1 MATSSILAK
10 STINSTTTAPPATS
24 PSSTTRKRTYETAI
38 AMPSSSSSPAT
49 GTATSSST
57 STAPEAQEQRT
68 NSPSLAKSK
77 SAQLESVLVVSDGA
91 SEPTTAATTLRDS
104 TRTISQSD
112 ADDGGEAASAE
123 DSLTTNSTA
132 PSTSFTA
139 DYLSGVK
146 RKYVPQVQQTSP
158 APSQQQFFNGSGASD
173 FATICKP
180 APFSHDEEAMLE
192 RQRCDYTQRITYQM
206 ARSGQTTRRVR
217 VYADGIYDLFHQ
229 GHARQLMQAKNIFP
243 NVYLIVGVCNDELT
257 HRMKGR
263 TVMNGFERYE
273 GVRHCRYVDEVSYPL
288 SLDGTNNYN
297 YLLRPPPIA
306 QIVQNAPWT
315 LSDEFIAANKID
327 FVAHDDIPYGTDGM
341 EDIYGPLKAR
351 GMFVATERTEGVS
364 TSDIV
369 ARIVK
374 DYDLYVRRNLARGYS
389 AKELNVSFLSEKKF
403 RLQNKMDELKS
414 RGKRELSKV
423 KVDIITKWEEK
434 SREFIDTFLLLFGRE
449 NLNHLW
455 NESKGKLLQAL
466 SPPGSPSGSVN
477 GDDTEGGEDYSETID
492 DYLELAE
499 KMTGEVSGSGSS
511 GSLNGKQR
519 QKRSSLARRS
529 YQSLQSR
536 SPDDDADGEEEE
548 VEYERRSN

>member
-10 STINSTTTAPPATS
+10 STINSTSPPAT
-24 PSSTTRKRTYETAI
+24 PSSTASSSPVVVASTLTTRKRTYETAI
-38 AMPSSSSSPAT
+38 AMPSSTKGSA
-49 GTATSSST
+49 
-57 STAPEAQEQRT
+57 EVLDQRT
-68 NSPSLAKSK
+68 NSPAKSK
-77 SAQLESVLVVSDGA
+77 SNGVGGGQLESVLVVSEGGA

-112 ADDGGEAASAE
+112 ADDGGEAAAAE
-123 DSLTTNSTA
+123 DLLPTIA
-132 PSTSFTA
+132 AGASTS

-146 RKYVPQVQQTSP
+146 RKYVPQQQTSP
-158 APSQQQFFNGSGASD
+158 EPLVVPASTSQQFFNGSGASD

-192 RQRCDYTQRITYQM
+192 RERCDYTKRITYQM
-206 ARSGQTTRRVR
+206 ARSGQTNRRVR

-273 GVRHCRYVDEVSYPL
+273 GVRHCRYVDE
-288 SLDGTNNYN
+288 
-297 YLLRPPPIA
+297 
-306 QIVQNAPWT
+306 IVQNAPWT
-315 LSDEFIAANKID
+315 LSDDFIADNKID

-341 EDIYGPLKAR
+341 DDIYAPLKAR

-434 SREFIDTFLLLFGRE
+434 SREFIDHFLLLFGRE

-477 GDDTEGGEDYSETID
+477 GDDTEGGEDFSETID
-492 DYLELAE
+492 DYLAE
-499 KMTGEVSGSGSS
+499 KLSEGSGSS
-511 GSLNGKQR
+511 GSLNGK

-536 SPDDDADGEEEE
+536 SPELVDADGEEDA
-548 VEYERRSN
+548 EYERRSD

>member
-10 STINSTTTAPPATS
+10 STINSTSPPAT
-24 PSSTTRKRTYETAI
+24 PSSTASSAASTLTTRKRTYETAI
-38 AMPSSSSSPAT
+38 AMPSSTSASNGSGSGSDVQDQRTSSP
-49 GTATSSST
+49 GKGLS
-57 STAPEAQEQRT
+57 
-68 NSPSLAKSK
+68 KSK
-77 SAQLESVLVVSDGA
+77 GQLETVLVVSEGA

-112 ADDGGEAASAE
+112 ADDGGEAAAAE
-123 DSLTTNSTA
+123 DLLPA
-132 PSTSFTA
+132 IAGASTS

-146 RKYVPQVQQTSP
+146 RKYVPQQQTSP
-158 APSQQQFFNGSGASD
+158 GPLVVPASTSQQFFNGSGASD

-192 RQRCDYTQRITYQM
+192 RERCDYTNRITYQM
-206 ARSGQTTRRVR
+206 ARSGQTNRRVR

-263 TVMNGFERYE
+263 TVMNAFERYE
-273 GVRHCRYVDEVSYPL
+273 GVRHCRYVDE
-288 SLDGTNNYN
+288 
-297 YLLRPPPIA
+297 
-306 QIVQNAPWT
+306 IVQNAPWS
-315 LSDEFIAANKID
+315 LSDEFIADNKID
-327 FVAHDDIPYGTDGM
+327 FVAHDDIPYGTDNM
-341 EDIYGPLKAR
+341 DDIYAPLKAR

-449 NLNHLW
+449 HLNHLW

-477 GDDTEGGEDYSETID
+477 GDDTEGTDID
-492 DYLELAE
+492 EYLEMAE
-499 KMTGEVSGSGSS
+499 KLSEGSGSS

-519 QKRSSLARRS
+519 PKQKRSSLARRS

-536 SPDDDADGEEEE
+536 SPELGADGDEEA
-548 VEYERRSN
+548 EYERRSD

>member
-10 STINSTTTAPPATS
+10 STINSTSPPAT
-24 PSSTTRKRTYETAI
+24 PSSSASTLTTRKRTYETAI
-38 AMPSSSSSPAT
+38 AMPSS
-49 GTATSSST
+49 TSNST
-57 STAPEAQEQRT
+57 STKGSEVQDKRT
-68 NSPSLAKSK
+68 SSPNLSGGKSK
-77 SAQLESVLVVSDGA
+77 SKESVQLDSVLVVSSEGA

-112 ADDGGEAASAE
+112 ADDGGEAVVAE
-123 DSLTTNSTA
+123 DALSSISAGITTS
-132 PSTSFTA
+132 
-139 DYLSGVK
+139 DYLSGGVK
-146 RKYVPQVQQTSP
+146 RKYVPQQHTSP
-158 APSQQQFFNGSGASD
+158 APLVVPAPTSQQIFNGSGASE

-192 RQRCDYTQRITYQM
+192 RERCDYTKRITYQM
-206 ARSGQTTRRVR
+206 ARSGQTNRRVR

-273 GVRHCRYVDEVSYPL
+273 GVRHCRYVDE
-288 SLDGTNNYN
+288 
-297 YLLRPPPIA
+297 
-306 QIVQNAPWT
+306 IVQNAPWT
-315 LSDEFIAANKID
+315 LSDEFIADNKID

-341 EDIYGPLKAR
+341 DDIYAPLKAR

-477 GDDTEGGEDYSETID
+477 GDDTEGGEDYSESID
-492 DYLELAE
+492 EYLEMAE
-499 KMTGEVSGSGSS
+499 KLSEGSGSS
-511 GSLNGKQR
+511 GGSLNGK

-536 SPDDDADGEEEE
+536 SPPDLDADGEEQAD
-548 VEYERRSN
+548 EYERRSD

>member
-1 MATSSILAK
+1 MCDKI
-10 STINSTTTAPPATS
+10 
-24 PSSTTRKRTYETAI
+24 E
-38 AMPSSSSSPAT
+38 
-49 GTATSSST
+49 
-57 STAPEAQEQRT
+57 EAC
-68 NSPSLAKSK
+68 
-77 SAQLESVLVVSDGA
+77 
-91 SEPTTAATTLRDS
+91 
-104 TRTISQSD
+104 
-112 ADDGGEAASAE
+112 
-123 DSLTTNSTA
+123 
-132 PSTSFTA
+132 
-139 DYLSGVK
+139 
-146 RKYVPQVQQTSP
+146 
-158 APSQQQFFNGSGASD
+158 
-173 FATICKP
+173 TICKP
-180 APFSHDEEAMLE
+180 APYSHDEEAMLE
-192 RQRCDYTQRITYQM
+192 RDRCDYTQRITYQM

-273 GVRHCRYVDEVSYPL
+273 GVRHCRYVDE
-288 SLDGTNNYN
+288 
-297 YLLRPPPIA
+297 
-306 QIVQNAPWT
+306 IVQNAPWT
-315 LSDEFIAANKID
+315 LSDEFIADNKID
-327 FVAHDDIPYGTDGM
+327 FVAHDDIPYVTDGM
-341 EDIYGPLKAR
+341 DDIYAPLKAR

-492 DYLELAE
+492 EYLEMAE
-499 KMTGEVSGSGSS
+499 KLSAGSGSS

-519 QKRSSLARRS
+519 PKQKRSSLARRS

-536 SPDDDADGEEEE
+536 SPELEANGDEDA
-548 VEYERRSN
+548 EYERRSD

>member
-10 STINSTTTAPPATS
+10 STINSTSPPTTPSRSSTS
-24 PSSTTRKRTYETAI
+24 TTSVSTLTTRKRSYETAI
-38 AMPSSSSSPAT
+38 DMPSTAT
-49 GTATSSST
+49 GTSD
-57 STAPEAQEQRT
+57 QRT
-68 NSPSLAKSK
+68 TSPTLGQNGKSK
-77 SAQLESVLVVSDGA
+77 SKSGLVESVIVINENA
-91 SEPTTAATTLRDS
+91 SAFTASATTLRDS

-112 ADDGGEAASAE
+112 IDDGGEAAAAE
-123 DSLTTNSTA
+123 DLLPTNTNTSTA
-132 PSTSFTA
+132 TCTE
-139 DYLSGVK
+139 DYLSGGK
-146 RKYVPQVQQTSP
+146 RKYVPHTEPALATGPSTSQP
-158 APSQQQFFNGSGASD
+158 QQFYNGSGASD

-180 APFSHDEEAMLE
+180 APYSHDEEAILE
-192 RQRCDYTQRITYQM
+192 RERCDYTQRITYQM
-206 ARSGQTTRRVR
+206 ARSGQTSRRVR

-273 GVRHCRYVDEVSYPL
+273 GVRHCRYVDE
-288 SLDGTNNYN
+288 
-297 YLLRPPPIA
+297 
-306 QIVQNAPWT
+306 IVQNAPWT
-315 LSDEFIAANKID
+315 LSDEFIADNKID

-341 EDIYGPLKAR
+341 DDIYAPLKAR

-414 RGKRELSKV
+414 RGKRELTKV

-434 SREFIDTFLLLFGRE
+434 SREFIDHFLLLFGRE

-466 SPPGSPSGSVN
+466 SPPGSPSRSVM
-477 GDDTEGGEDYSETID
+477 GDDTEDGDDYSGSID
-492 DYLELAE
+492 EYLDLAE
-499 KMTGEVSGSGSS
+499 KFSSGSGSS
-511 GSLNGKQR
+511 GSLNGKQK
-519 QKRSSLARRS
+519 QNRSSLARRS
-529 YQSLQSR
+529 YQSR
-536 SPDDDADGEEEE
+536 SPDEDADGEDEA
-548 VEYERRSN
+548 VEFERQSN

>member
-10 STINSTTTAPPATS
+10 STINSTSPPAT
-24 PSSTTRKRTYETAI
+24 PSSSASPGSTLTTRKRTYEIAI
-38 AMPSSSSSPAT
+38 AMPSSTASSSAT
-49 GTATSSST
+49 KVS
-57 STAPEAQEQRT
+57 EVQDQRT
-68 NSPSLAKSK
+68 NSPGKSK
-77 SAQLESVLVVSDGA
+77 SRSGQLESVLVVGEGA
-91 SEPTTAATTLRDS
+91 SEPTTSATTLRDS

-112 ADDGGEAASAE
+112 ADDGGEAAAAE
-123 DSLTTNSTA
+123 DLLPPQS
-132 PSTSFTA
+132 
-139 DYLSGVK
+139 DYLNGVK
-146 RKYVPQVQQTSP
+146 RKYVPQQQASPNHRVVPASTS
-158 APSQQQFFNGSGASD
+158 QQFFSGASD

-180 APFSHDEEAMLE
+180 APYSHDEEAMLE
-192 RQRCDYTQRITYQM
+192 RDRCDYTQRITYQM

-273 GVRHCRYVDEVSYPL
+273 GVRHCRYVDE
-288 SLDGTNNYN
+288 
-297 YLLRPPPIA
+297 
-306 QIVQNAPWT
+306 IVQNAPWT
-315 LSDEFIAANKID
+315 LSDEFIADNKID
-327 FVAHDDIPYGTDGM
+327 FVAHDDIPYVTDGM
-341 EDIYGPLKAR
+341 DDIYAPLKAR

-492 DYLELAE
+492 EYLEMAE
-499 KMTGEVSGSGSS
+499 KLSGGSGSGSS

-519 QKRSSLARRS
+519 PKQKRSSLARRS

-536 SPDDDADGEEEE
+536 SPDLEADGDEDADA
-548 VEYERRSN
+548 EYARRSD

>member
-10 STINSTTTAPPATS
+10 STINSTTSPSATS

-57 STAPEAQEQRT
+57 AAPEAQEQRT

-77 SAQLESVLVVSDGA
+77 AAQLESVLVVSDSA
-91 SEPTTAATTLRDS
+91 TEPTTAATTLRDS

-123 DSLTTNSTA
+123 DSLTIA

-139 DYLSGVK
+139 DYLGGVK
-146 RKYVPQVQQTSP
+146 RRYVPQPQQTP
-158 APSQQQFFNGSGASD
+158 AAAPSQQFFNGSGASD

-273 GVRHCRYVDEVSYPL
+273 GVRHCRYVDE
-288 SLDGTNNYN
+288 
-297 YLLRPPPIA
+297 
-306 QIVQNAPWT
+306 IVQNAPWT
-315 LSDEFIAANKID
+315 LSDEFIADNKID

-434 SREFIDTFLLLFGRE
+434 SREFIDTFLLLFGRD

-477 GDDTEGGEDYSETID
+477 GDDTEGGEDFSETID

-499 KMTGEVSGSGSS
+499 KMTGEGSGSGSGSS

-536 SPDDDADGEEEE
+536 SPDEDADGEEEE